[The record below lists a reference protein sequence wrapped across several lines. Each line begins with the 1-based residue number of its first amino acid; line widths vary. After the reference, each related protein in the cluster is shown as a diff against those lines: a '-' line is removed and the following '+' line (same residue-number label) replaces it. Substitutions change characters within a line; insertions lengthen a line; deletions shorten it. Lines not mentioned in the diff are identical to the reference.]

1 MPNPGFEPGTFDAAA
16 GFPSRYTAWLANSIN
31 ECFYERRVFPHEYCD
46 FQKNAQLTVKGNHAL
61 CLTYEA
67 LSDIKRLLLLKF
79 YHSHSK

>member
-1 MPNPGFEPGTFDAAA
+1 MGKIWTY
-16 GFPSRYTAWLANSIN
+16 SSIN
-31 ECFYERRVFPHEYCD
+31 ECFYERCVVSNKHRD